1 MTARHF
7 VNGQLAFFYSASDE
21 VLKPWDA
28 KADVSQAQAI
38 DLMQA
43 HQDLVRTLLEED
55 VLLA

>member
-7 VNGQLAFFYSASDE
+7 VNGQLACFYSASDE
-21 VLKPWDA
+21 A

-38 DLMQA
+38 DLMRA